1 MERVIHR
8 TNLKRDGCTKIRNYI
23 TMQFSVSICS
33 LYASNLNCGFRQS
46 PCFSWRQFNEL
57 WRASTIPTSGVSAK
71 LPATANLAYYSPMTF
86 SSSYLFFLLLV
97 VVVVVVIVVVVIDL
111 VVVVVLP
118 ISRRRSFSGSPN
130 TVAAAVAAI
139 ARNGGCELSEGSD
152 TTASHLLQPS
162 SNLSRG

>member
-8 TNLKRDGCTKIRNYI
+8 TNLKRDGCTKIRNYT

-152 TTASHLLQPS
+152 TIASHLLQPS

>member
-8 TNLKRDGCTKIRNYI
+8 TNLKRDGCTKIRNYT
-23 TMQFSVSICS
+23 TMQFAVSICS